1 MSTSQIKA
9 QAIETVRRES
19 KGAGPLALLRQ
30 ARAQI
35 ASAHDYEAKGDLKNA
50 LAAYTKGGSLV
61 RAALDS
67 TEYKRESAGAWCTR
81 CLDFQK
87 VGGVYSNAGPI

>member
-9 QAIETVRRES
+9 QTIETVRRES

-67 TEYKRESAGAWCTR
+67 NEYKRESAGGVVHKE

-87 VGGVYSNAGPI
+87 VGGPSDHCAC